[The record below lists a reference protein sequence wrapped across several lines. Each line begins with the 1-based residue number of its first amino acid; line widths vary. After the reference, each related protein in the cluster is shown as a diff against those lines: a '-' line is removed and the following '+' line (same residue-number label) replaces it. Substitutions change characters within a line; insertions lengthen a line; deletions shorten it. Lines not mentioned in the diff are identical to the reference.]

1 MQVNVFIVPRFF
13 KEKRRDIV
21 YSSDTTLGRQSY
33 VQVNIFIVPRLF
45 KEKRRDIVYSSNTT
59 LGRQSYVQVNIFIV
73 PRLFEEKQ
81 RDIIYSDFFFKLY
94 RGLYHA
100 LKICMWFGYNP

>member
-1 MQVNVFIVPRFF
+1 MQVNVFIVPRLF

-45 KEKRRDIVYSSNTT
+45 KEKRRDMVYSSNTT